1 MPAVPWINFSETSVL
16 GQGTKRGTVQGRRH
30 DSICDVL
37 IGMWKALGGTCA
49 ADHKKE
55 LNRLGSNLIGSE
67 CALPSGNRV
76 DVILF
81 GAGTKGADIAI
92 DVSVVCTET
101 YYPKTFNEA
110 IKKREEDKNAMYKD
124 ECEKQQMEFF
134 PFVLGSKGGFGKSA
148 KELWDV
154 LVKKANQI
162 GGRDWRHS
170 WTAMSYSSV
179 WKQKLSIAIA
189 NWTAMGALRRTPMI
203 SRRVALGGGESF
215 VDIGVAEARRG
226 GGVGG

>member
-1 MPAVPWINFSETSVL
+1 MGQSMRFEPALFWRFVRSCLCGGSRHELATRATSSSLPSV
-16 GQGTKRGTVQGRRH
+16 RV
-30 DSICDVL
+30 
-37 IGMWKALGGTCA
+37 
-49 ADHKKE
+49 
-55 LNRLGSNLIGSE
+55 GSNASGPVDQFFRDE
-67 CALPSGNRV
+67 CSRPGPSGNRV

-179 WKQKLSIAIA
+179 WKQKLSIRHRKLDGYGCASPDA
-189 NWTAMGALRRTPMI
+189 HDFA
-203 SRRVALGGGESF
+203 SRCLG
-215 VDIGVAEARRG
+215 RG
-226 GGVGG
+226 

>member
-1 MPAVPWINFSETSVL
+1 MPAVPWINFSEASVL
-16 GQGTKRGTVQGRRH
+16 GQG
-30 DSICDVL
+30 
-37 IGMWKALGGTCA
+37 
-49 ADHKKE
+49 
-55 LNRLGSNLIGSE
+55 
-67 CALPSGNRV
+67 
-76 DVILF
+76 
-81 GAGTKGADIAI
+81 
-92 DVSVVCTET
+92 
-101 YYPKTFNEA
+101 PKTFNEA